1 MYALQNRWKLV
12 GRRLVYYG
20 LRNKENMFRNTVRIS
35 KRQAAIIATLPRMLG
50 SRDRS
55 ALRGLLGKQ
64 VVPVEQLRAVPRT
77 IRDARF
83 CCRCS
88 ANDFMIPGLEFSE
101 DGLCPM
107 CQTAEETKSL
117 RSIVPLVQSIPRSK
131 DSRFDV
137 GLFYTGGKDSTYL
150 LYYLAKVLGL
160 RVLAMTWEI
169 PFMSDSA
176 KKSIRNARRNFP
188 QVEFRSKAVEP
199 EKMRTIY
206 RKLYSLSENTCA
218 CPSLAYVLFY
228 PDMVR
233 EKVPY
238 FLAGN
243 EPAQMLG
250 LYYNHMAP
258 RIAYSFPDNRF
269 LQGLINVGR
278 VLTLRPP
285 LKRGQFHTLA
295 TMNQLAYGDHPL
307 KNLAGYRNPL
317 VSNVVTAIHTVPEL
331 LAPLKDAIQESSK
344 TGNIPAFV
352 HLDFDEISGGS
363 YDWRLVKEKII
374 RECGWVPPENAEKAL
389 HTSCKIEK
397 CKEYSQFIRFYECRS
412 SMIPF
417 SAIEIALASRNR
429 NLTREEAIAE
439 VENSMGFSLTEVPE
453 CAIMRG
459 YLEEGI

>member
-1 MYALQNRWKLV
+1 
-12 GRRLVYYG
+12 
-20 LRNKENMFRNTVRIS
+20 
-35 KRQAAIIATLPRMLG
+35 
-50 SRDRS
+50 
-55 ALRGLLGKQ
+55 
-64 VVPVEQLRAVPRT
+64 
-77 IRDARF
+77 
-83 CCRCS
+83 
-88 ANDFMIPGLEFSE
+88 
-101 DGLCPM
+101 
-107 CQTAEETKSL
+107 
-117 RSIVPLVQSIPRSK
+117 
-131 DSRFDV
+131 
-137 GLFYTGGKDSTYL
+137 
-150 LYYLAKVLGL
+150 
-160 RVLAMTWEI
+160 
-169 PFMSDSA
+169 MSDSA
-176 KKSIRNARRNFP
+176 KESIRNAREHFP
-188 QVEFRSKAVEP
+188 QVEFRSKVVEP
-199 EKMRTIY
+199 DKMRTIY

-233 EKVPY
+233 ERVPY

-258 RIAYSFPDNRF
+258 RIAYSFPDNRL
-269 LQGLINVGR
+269 LQGLINAGR

-331 LAPLKDAIQESSK
+331 LEPLKAAIEESSK

-352 HLDFDEISGGS
+352 HLDLDEISGGS
-363 YDWRLVKEKII
+363 YDWRLVKKEIV
-374 RECGWVPPENAEKAL
+374 RECGWVPPEEEDKAL

-412 SMIPF
+412 NMIPF
-417 SAIEIALASRNR
+417 SAVEIALASRNR
-429 NLTREEAIAE
+429 NLSREEAIAE
-439 VENSMGFSLTEVPE
+439 IENSMGFSLTEVPE
-453 CAIMRG
+453 CAIMRR